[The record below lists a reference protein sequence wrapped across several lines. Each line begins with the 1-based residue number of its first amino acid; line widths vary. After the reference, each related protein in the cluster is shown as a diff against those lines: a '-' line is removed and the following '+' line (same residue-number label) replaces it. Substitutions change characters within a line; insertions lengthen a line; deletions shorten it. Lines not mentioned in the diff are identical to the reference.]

1 MKTDMEDL
9 EMEKQAAVM
18 HADGLSC
25 RAIAA
30 KLGCGKTKVAD
41 MVARAAKRAEEAAK
55 QQKKADVKAARA
67 GKTAKP
73 TDKAAK
79 FADKTLGDA
88 DKADDGAGK
97 TEDAEITIARLAHS
111 LELKKLKA
119 EEADKIRRHEA
130 SRMDF
135 EGLRK
140 QVKSLETENAKL
152 RAAKQAGAPAL
163 ESELEDALRA
173 LYVYGCE
180 EALEYEGQNLSAAT
194 AKTQA
199 ANMRFFCGFFYKGS
213 HGARLCREESRV
225 LDSLAGAFESCA
237 EKAGWW
243 GAVFSLPPD
252 TAQAVRDVVKAG

>member
-1 MKTDMEDL
+1 MRQNKGGRYGSPRGQKGGRSGQT
-9 EMEKQAAVM
+9 A
-18 HADGLSC
+18 
-25 RAIAA
+25 
-30 KLGCGKTKVAD
+30 
-41 MVARAAKRAEEAAK
+41 
-55 QQKKADVKAARA
+55 KKADVKAARA

-79 FADKTLGDA
+79 FADNPLADA
-88 DKADDGAGK
+88 DKTDEGAVR

-163 ESELEDALRA
+163 ESELKDALRA

-180 EALEYEGQNLSAAT
+180 AALEYEGQKLGADDARAQSEY
-194 AKTQA
+194 
-199 ANMRFFCGFFYKGS
+199 MRFFCGFFYKGS

-237 EKAGWW
+237 ENAGWR

-252 TAQAVRDVVKAG
+252 TARAVRDAVKAG